1 MTSLPPFQSRK
12 NTAPTLDDFLNAGYI
27 KDIGG
32 NIFDGRY
39 GLPNLVREKLLQQ
52 RRGCLALVLDVLMC
66 CRVETDLAWTAAALY
81 RFVERFGINW
91 TICCKALHD
100 PAVRLIAKQR
110 KKTGAPVKY
119 WQFPTL
125 AELLFALQIDKD
137 SDDAL
142 ISDPLRWNDVAD
154 LSRYKLALYREHLAR
169 ASMRNGNQFVS
180 FSRAHLAKR
189 LGISPKTTRRY
200 DKLLQTDIRSNIE
213 LISTTSAYELISVQ
227 SHFTGHQWLEA
238 YENVLDVGRLEP
250 VRRGPV
256 KPALWYQW
264 IKKGWKVVIARQRT
278 NWYYL
283 APTGAYCADPLGRGW
298 SDWYGTPEQLLER
311 AA

>member
-1 MTSLPPFQSRK
+1 MTSLPPFQSRIHS
-12 NTAPTLDDFLNAGYI
+12 TPTLEDFLAAGYI
-27 KDIGG
+27 KDING

-52 RRGCLALVLDVLMC
+52 RRGCLALVMDVLSC
-66 CRVETDLAWTAAALY
+66 CRVENDLAWTAAALY

-91 TICCKALHD
+91 TICRKALHD

-110 KKTGAPVKY
+110 KKSGAPVKY

-142 ISDPLRWNDVAD
+142 ISDPLRYTDLAD
-154 LSRYKLALYREHLAR
+154 LATYKLALYRELLAR
-169 ASMRNGNQFVS
+169 AAMRAGNQFVS
-180 FSRAHLAKR
+180 FSRAYLAKR
-189 LGISPKTTRRY
+189 LGISAKTTRRY
-200 DKLLQTDIRSNIE
+200 DKLLETDIRSNIQ
-213 LISTTSAYELISVQ
+213 LITTTSAYELISVQ
-227 SHFTGHQWLEA
+227 SHFGGHQWLQA
-238 YENVLDVGRLEP
+238 YENYLDVGHVEP
-250 VRRGPV
+250 VCRGPV
-256 KPALWYQW
+256 KPTLWYQW
-264 IKKGWKVVIARQRT
+264 MKRGLKVVIARQHT

-283 APTGAYCADPLGRGW
+283 KPTGAYCSDPLGRGW

-311 AA
+311 TA